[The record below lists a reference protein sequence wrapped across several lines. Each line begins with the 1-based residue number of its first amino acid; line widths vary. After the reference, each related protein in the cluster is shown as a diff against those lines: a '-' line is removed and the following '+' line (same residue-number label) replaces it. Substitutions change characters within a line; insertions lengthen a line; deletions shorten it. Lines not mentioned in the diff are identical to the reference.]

1 MAKKLEQELGIGAL
15 RQKWRAHI
23 VLIDEPIRPHD
34 NMKCIMLF
42 FVKFKQVFIC
52 VDDQVVLMES
62 YGGT

>member
-1 MAKKLEQELGIGAL
+1 
-15 RQKWRAHI
+15 
-23 VLIDEPIRPHD
+23 
-34 NMKCIMLF
+34 MKCIMLF